1 MRTLVGYNASM
12 RHTGQMGGKWLKSIE
27 YSLKL
32 KYCVEQLPVRDVCST
47 HCVLHMLAKLNLII
61 NFRLLRKF

>member
-12 RHTGQMGGKWLKSIE
+12 RHTHTGQMGGKWLKSIE

-32 KYCVEQLPVRDVCST
+32 KYCVEQLPVRDGCST
-47 HCVLHMLAKLNLII
+47 VYY
-61 NFRLLRKF
+61 